1 MNKRINLYYFGD
13 IGSYD
18 EYCPAFVCNK
28 NFVPEIL
35 YLIAKN
41 KPFTITKEEIS
52 NILDIESDRFEKL
65 ISSLIKINLINM
77 KDNTYKVN
85 FPIFLKEDLEVL
97 DKNLNDI
104 GKILSDIIIKN
115 KEAIYSRIVNLS
127 SYDVFSKERLLYH
140 IICDKIFDGAAFEYF
155 NEKGLFCV
163 SKGQPGQRDYIA
175 VGYEDSEEVESH
187 SNKLLCSS
195 NNFRSDNFTFN
206 SFGNSNGNRKDMYRF
221 FRMTEKALEA
231 STNSQEL
238 NISYIKLLHSKNE
251 EIADQCGHL
260 ILKLLKSEI
269 NYLKLKK
276 TEQELLD
283 FLKNLNY
290 VDFNEERPIISLKVP
305 IFTKS
310 DRKIVDEISRIILN
324 LIYDTVKEV
333 LLGFNSSAKEL
344 TAIQHGVDIKEISNE
359 LWHQIFGLT
368 NEYLAGTGFV
378 EAPKYIEG
386 QGRYLQSFSTL
397 LV

>member
-28 NFVPEIL
+28 KYVPEIL

-41 KPFTITKEEIS
+41 KPFTITKEEIT
-52 NILDIESDRFEKL
+52 NILNVESDKFEEL
-65 ISSLIKINLINM
+65 ISSLIKINLIRM

-97 DKNLNDI
+97 DKNLSDI
-104 GKILSDIIIKN
+104 GKILSDIIINN

-127 SYDVFSKERLLYH
+127 SYGIFSKERLLYH
-140 IICDKIFDGAAFEYF
+140 IICDKIFDGAAFDYF
-155 NEKGLFCV
+155 KGKELFCV
-163 SKGQPGQRDYIA
+163 SKVQPGQRDYIA
-175 VGYEDSEEVESH
+175 VGYEDSKEVESH
-187 SNKLLCSS
+187 SNNLLCSS

-206 SFGNSNGNRKDMYRF
+206 SFGDSNGNRKDMYRF

-269 NYLKLKK
+269 NYLNLNK
-276 TEQELLD
+276 TEQELMV

-290 VDFNEERPIISLKVP
+290 VDFNEEKPIVSLRVP

-310 DRKIVDEISRIILN
+310 DRTIVHEMSIIILN
-324 LIYDTVKEV
+324 LIYEYVKEV
-333 LLGFNSSAKEL
+333 LLNFNSNAKEL

-386 QGRYLQSFSTL
+386 EGRYLHSFSTL